1 MSEYEN
7 KLMRAIMNEDVKIY
21 FIFIEYESCNLEKK

>member
-7 KLMRAIMNEDVKIY
+7 KLMRAIMNEDVKIH
-21 FIFIEYESCNLEKK
+21 FIIIEYESCNLEKK